1 MTGGRWAWKAC
12 LYEARVMLD
21 LARARVAARQL
32 ALEPQLLEILP
43 WLVSTQA
50 RRPYCKERP
59 R

>member
-1 MTGGRWAWKAC
+1 MAGPSALKAC
-12 LYEARVMLD
+12 LYEVRVMLD

-32 ALEPQLLEILP
+32 ALRPQLLEILP

-50 RRPYCKERP
+50 RRPYCTERP